1 MATPGKSS
9 RSATPGQR
17 QPPNVQATSSNQERH
32 RPPEDESPPFLNPS
46 EVSRT
51 ALATAM
57 MRAAHSR
64 SDPAPLLDDDWG
76 YRLVPDVVRAAF
88 RQAALD
94 RMNPDDRAK
103 AMSAPASFFDGL
115 LRANAAYAD
124 VIIDAGFDSFACR
137 RPAYASQLSIFEV
150 DHLATQA
157 LKRKRLV
164 DCNVAASDLLHF
176 VAADLSAEDLQ
187 TALGRSSFDP
197 VRPTFFSWLGV
208 TIYLSREANLATLRA
223 IASCAP
229 EGSELVFTY
238 VDQVVF
244 DPDHAAADSFRKLGA
259 EVSSVGEAFRSGFDP
274 GAIGGQ
280 LLGDGLRLLEDL
292 NGEQMVQRYDPAGV
306 NRLQSNLAA
315 HIAHARVVRV
325 PTSGAV

>member
-1 MATPGKSS
+1 M
-9 RSATPGQR
+9 
-17 QPPNVQATSSNQERH
+17 
-32 RPPEDESPPFLNPS
+32 NPS

-103 AMSAPASFFDGL
+103 ALSAPASFFDGL
-115 LRANAAYAD
+115 FRANPAYAD
-124 VIIDAGFDSFACR
+124 VIIRARYTEDALQAAVARGIEQYVIIGAGFDSFACR
-137 RPAYASQLSIFEV
+137 RPAYASQMNVFEV
-150 DHLATQA
+150 DHPATQA
-157 LKRKRLV
+157 LKRKRLA

-197 VRPTFFSWLGV
+197 ARPTFFSWLGV
-208 TIYLSREANLATLRA
+208 TIYLTREANLATLRA

-238 VDQVVF
+238 VDQVAF
-244 DPDHAAADSFRKLGA
+244 DPDHAATESFRKLGA
-259 EVSSVGEAFRSGFDP
+259 EVSSVGEAFLSGFDP

-280 LLGDGLRLLEDL
+280 LLGVGLRLLEDL

-306 NRLQSNLAA
+306 NRLRSNLAA